1 MHGDTD
7 VVRDG
12 YGQAPSLRE
21 NTERE
26 YYDDEDCGHGVVTVE
41 GLLLAAA
48 RETGVAVLII

>member
-48 RETGVAVLII
+48 RETGVWLY